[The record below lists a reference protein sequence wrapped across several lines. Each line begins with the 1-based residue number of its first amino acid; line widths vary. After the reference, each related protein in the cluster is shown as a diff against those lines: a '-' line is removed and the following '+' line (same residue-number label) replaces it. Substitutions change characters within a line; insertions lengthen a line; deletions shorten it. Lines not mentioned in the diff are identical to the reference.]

1 MVKKETYHHGNLRE
15 TLIEEA
21 HRLIGEVRLNQLP
34 MRKLAETAGVSRTAA
49 YQYFK
54 DKRALLTAIAQDGFD
69 QLKEQS
75 SRIDGGLPAHEKMV
89 QRC

>member
-1 MVKKETYHHGNLRE
+1 M
-15 TLIEEA
+15 IA
-21 HRLIGEVRLNQLP
+21 EVGLNQLL

-49 YQYFK
+49 YQHFK
-54 DKRALLTAIAQDGFD
+54 DKRALLIAIAQDGFD
-69 QLKEQS
+69 QLKEQT